1 MSDQAKPQVDAASQV
16 RLFSELAE
24 HADDL
29 AACPQAA
36 TTAAPVFG
44 EREICITI
52 RPHGLYFWQYEGTR
66 AQLEAEGVI
75 PPATEWPQGT
85 QRQYWDDSRFSWYL
99 RRTRPAGMKGPMKLW
114 ISGDWWCLCCDEL
127 SSPIDR
133 GAARR
138 IMDKARDLAKELHRQ
153 TPAGQREQDAAS
165 ARYWQAYSDKSFQA
179 FKSLIPGLIPPKRG
193 RQRVHAAADAQ
204 LQGGRHASSEG
215 GAA

>member
-1 MSDQAKPQVDAASQV
+1 MSDHAKPQADAASQV
-16 RLFSELAE
+16 RLCSELAE

-36 TTAAPVFG
+36 QAAAPAFC
-44 EREICITI
+44 ERELCISI
-52 RPHGLYFWQYEGTR
+52 RPHGLDFWRYEGTR

-85 QRQYWDDSRFSWYL
+85 QPQCWDDSRFSWDL

-114 ISGDWWCLCCDEL
+114 ISVDWWCLRCDEL
-127 SSPIDR
+127 SSPIYR
-133 GAARR
+133 RAGRR
-138 IMDKARDLAKELHRQ
+138 IDEKVRDLAQELYWQ
-153 TPAGQREQDAAS
+153 TPAGERARDAAGE
-165 ARYWQAYSDKSFQA
+165 RFRQAHSDKGFQA

-193 RQRVHAAADAQ
+193 RQR
-204 LQGGRHASSEG
+204 EG